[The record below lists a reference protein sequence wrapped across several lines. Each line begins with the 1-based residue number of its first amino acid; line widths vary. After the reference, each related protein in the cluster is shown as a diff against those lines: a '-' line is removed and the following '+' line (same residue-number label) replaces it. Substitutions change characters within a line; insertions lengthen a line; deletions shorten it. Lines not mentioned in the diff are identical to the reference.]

1 MENREITII
10 DSEPVQRV
18 KRTGQALGVYS
29 LLIVTLVLLGVIAYA
44 LWLVR
49 AYIVYLG
56 YVTLAGAGVAIVCGV
71 ALPVILLARLMFK
84 AEHYDIGPNGLLLRF
99 WGRVNTY
106 APLAPGQVKVQEIAS
121 KKKSEPPMLSM
132 IDMIEQGIIG
142 PGQMSVVIGY
152 SLKGQLEIEPR
163 PYVYA
168 IAGMGRTGKSR
179 RSIMMIVQ
187 DVIALAP
194 LMNLQER
201 SRGAR
206 VIICDPHP
214 GKKDSLT
221 KVLAP
226 LAPWIEFRGTQ
237 EEIAQVSQEYNSEM
251 RGRTQGSSEL
261 ITEEGNYVPWAIYY
275 DEFSMLMTRTTEDTQ
290 ELIQECV
297 QASSEE
303 YGGVGG
309 YITLIGQ
316 SWTNDSCGG
325 TAVRRALHESFV
337 HNISP
342 EYAKFLIKESK
353 WYNRCESLPIKNC
366 IHKPRGASPRELI
379 TPYVPD
385 DIAERVAGVLQE
397 LAPVPQLAGAQNVQG
412 LPGARPQE
420 IARPMPEYLGIQS
433 PAGVQEPAQELTYS
447 PAQYG
452 VMQVNT
458 PQELAQE
465 SEAVTVQG
473 GNFTMQVKQRNTG
486 ELAQEIAS
494 PAGDRPGQ
502 EDENALYTP
511 EKELRIIN
519 AAREIAQEGET
530 VTRER
535 IMVRLNWTRKQWPTI
550 KAVCDKWQIATR

>member
-49 AYIVYLG
+49 AYIIYLG
-56 YVTLAGAGVAIVCGV
+56 YITLAGAGVAIVCGI
-71 ALPVILLARLMFK
+71 ALPVILIARMLFK

-99 WGRVNTY
+99 WGRTTTF
-106 APLAPGQVKVQEIAS
+106 APLAPGQVKVQEIA
-121 KKKSEPPMLSM
+121 KKKSEPPMLST

-142 PGQMSVVIGY
+142 PGQLNVVIGY
-152 SLKGQLEIEPR
+152 SLKGELQIEPR

-179 RSIMMIVQ
+179 RAIMMIAQ
-187 DVIALAP
+187 DAIALAP

-201 SRGAR
+201 ARGAR
-206 VIICDPHP
+206 VIICDPHI
-214 GKKDSLT
+214 GKKDSLSKT
-221 KVLAP
+221 LAP
-226 LAPWIEFRGTQ
+226 LAPWVEFACTE
-237 EEIAQVSQEYNSEM
+237 EEIAQISQEYNREM
-251 RGRTQGSSEL
+251 RARVQGSSQLQGES
-261 ITEEGNYVPWAIYY
+261 GDYVPWVIYY
-275 DEFSMLMTRTTEDTQ
+275 DEWSMLMTRTKEDTQ
-290 ELIQECV
+290 ELVQECV

-303 YGGVGG
+303 YGGVAG
-309 YITLIGQ
+309 YVTLIGQ
-316 SWTNDSCGG
+316 TWTNDSCGG
-325 TAVRRALHESFV
+325 TAIRRALHESFI

-342 EYAKFLIKESK
+342 EYAQFLIKERK
-353 WYNRCESLPIKNC
+353 WYIKCESLPIKNC
-366 IHKPRGASPRELI
+366 IHKPRAGSPRELI

-397 LAPVPQLAGAQNVQG
+397 LAPVPQLAG
-412 LPGARPQE
+412 PGARPQLPGY
-420 IARPMPEYLGIQS
+420 RPGAYLGLRS
-433 PAGVQEPAQELTYS
+433 PAGIQEPAPELTYTY
-447 PAQYG
+447 ADNG

-494 PAGDRPGQ
+494 VPAPGQVITPAQ

-530 VTRER
+530 VTREK
-535 IMVRLNWTRKQWPTI
+535 IMLRLNWTRKQWPTI